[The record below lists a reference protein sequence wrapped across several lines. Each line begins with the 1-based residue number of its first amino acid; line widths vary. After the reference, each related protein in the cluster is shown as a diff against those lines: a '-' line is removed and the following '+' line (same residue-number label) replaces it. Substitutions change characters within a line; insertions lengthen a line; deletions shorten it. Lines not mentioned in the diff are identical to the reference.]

1 MRASRLVSLLLL
13 LQTRGK
19 LTAQQLADQLE
30 VSIRTIY
37 RDIDALHS
45 AGIPL
50 YGDSGLAGGYQLLGG
65 YRSKLTGLTS
75 DEAESLFLMPGPAA
89 ELGLGSVVAAAQLKL
104 VAALPEELRDRAG
117 RISARFHLDTPGWYD
132 SDETPHLAAVA
143 DAVWNQKVIEVR
155 YRRWKAPR
163 EVTRTLR
170 PYGVVLKAGRW
181 YLVAHGSTSVATYRV
196 SAVLDLDVS
205 AETFD
210 RPDFDLVAY
219 WKQYVEE
226 FLSWRLRGTATVEL
240 SPRGMELLPDL
251 LSAEVVRAIAD
262 TATPGVRPLWTRA
275 VIPVESVS
283 HTVGDLL
290 RLGADIEVI
299 EPAELRERFAETVRE
314 LAELYAGADS

>member
-13 LQTRGK
+13 LQTRGR
-19 LTAQQLADQLE
+19 LTAHELATELE
-30 VSIRTIY
+30 VSIRTVY
-37 RDIDALHS
+37 RDIDALHA

-50 YGDSGLAGGYQLLGG
+50 YGNSGPAGGYQLLGG
-65 YRSKLTGLTS
+65 YRSKLTGLTG

-89 ELGLGSVVAAAQLKL
+89 ELGLGSVVAAAQLKM

-117 RISARFHLDTPGWYD
+117 RISSRFHLDTPGWYD
-132 SDETPHLAAVA
+132 SDETPHLARVA
-143 DAVWNQKVIEVR
+143 DAVWNQRVIEVR
-155 YRRWKAPR
+155 YRRWKTPR

-181 YLVAHGSTSVATYRV
+181 YLVALGSTSVATYRV
-196 SAVLDLDVS
+196 SAILDLDVS

-219 WKQYVEE
+219 WKSYVEE

-240 SPRGMELLPDL
+240 SPRGMERLSDT
-251 LSAEVVRAIAD
+251 LSAEAVRAVAE
-262 TATPGVRPLWTRA
+262 TGRPGQRPQWTRA
-275 VIPVESVS
+275 DIPVESPA
-283 HTVGDLL
+283 HTVSDLL

-299 EPAELRERFAETVRE
+299 EPAELRERFAETVRA
-314 LAELYAGADS
+314 LAEFYA

>member
-19 LTAQQLADQLE
+19 LTAQDLATELE
-30 VSIRTIY
+30 VSIRTVY
-37 RDIDALHS
+37 RDIDALHA

-50 YGDSGLAGGYQLLGG
+50 YGNAGPAGGYQLLGG

-89 ELGLGSVVAAAQLKL
+89 ELGLGSVVAAAQLKM

-117 RISARFHLDTPGWYD
+117 RISSRFHLDTPGWYD

-143 DAVWNQKVIEVR
+143 DAVWNQRVIDVR

-181 YLVAHGSTSVATYRV
+181 YLVALGSTSVATYRV
-196 SAVLDLDVS
+196 SAILDLAVS

-210 RPDFDLVAY
+210 RPDFDLVGY
-219 WKQYVEE
+219 WNSSVAE
-226 FLSWRLRGTATVEL
+226 FLSWRIRGTATVEL
-240 SPRGMELLPDL
+240 SPRGMELLPDT
-251 LSAEVVRAIAD
+251 LSADAARAVAE
-262 TATPGVRPLWTRA
+262 TAIPGKRPQWTRA
-275 VIPVESVS
+275 VIPVESVD
-283 HTVGDLL
+283 HTVGELL
-290 RLGADIEVI
+290 RLRAEVEVI
-299 EPAELRERFAETVRE
+299 GPPELRERFAETVRA
-314 LAELYAGADS
+314 LAGFYT